1 MGTIKSVRPNNSY
14 LVWKSNMSAVSGW
27 EEWPVR
33 SRKKLLHDYLPPA
46 CPASGTSLKT
56 LRTLR
61 FCYFTESGRTIR

>member
-1 MGTIKSVRPNNSY
+1 
-14 LVWKSNMSAVSGW
+14 MSAVSGW